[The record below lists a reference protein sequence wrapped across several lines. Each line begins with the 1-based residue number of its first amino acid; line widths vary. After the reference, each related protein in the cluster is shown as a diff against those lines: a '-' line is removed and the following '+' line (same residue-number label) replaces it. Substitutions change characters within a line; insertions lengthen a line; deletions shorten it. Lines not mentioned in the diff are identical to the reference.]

1 MPGTQAVLR
10 QFCAVCGQWLV
21 SVRSIKLHYKQVHP
35 EAYDRYSEKAAADCK
50 KIGHLIS
57 PCTFCG
63 YAMKRT
69 DLHSGTCPVLWQAR
83 MCCLLKAAPCS
94 SELLCQ
100 HDPWPTA
107 TGLR

>member
-10 QFCAVCGQWLV
+10 QFCVVCGQWLV

-69 DLHSGTCPVLWQAR
+69 WQGGPLISRWNTCMGYV
-83 MCCLLKAAPCS
+83 CCIS
-94 SELLCQ
+94 
-100 HDPWPTA
+100 
-107 TGLR
+107 